1 MKEESEDKL
10 TNLLLDVIR
19 VRPAMYL
26 GLARLDMLATFI
38 SGYMLAQTN
47 DKYFGDNGFID
58 WFFKEKGLDLS
69 KFSILGDTLFLDESN
84 GDQYEALLMYFS
96 YLAKYRDRI

>member
-1 MKEESEDKL
+1 MQEESEDKL

-26 GLARLDMLATFI
+26 GLARFDMLATFI
-38 SGYMLAQTN
+38 RGYMLAQTN

-58 WFFKEKGLDLS
+58 WFF
-69 KFSILGDTLFLDESN
+69 
-84 GDQYEALLMYFS
+84 
-96 YLAKYRDRI
+96 